1 MEMKAWIIGAL
12 WVLIIVLLGFMVYF
26 RKKKKTTRFYMILI
40 ISLALLAIFL
50 HGASFQLH

>member
-1 MEMKAWIIGAL
+1 MDYRCSVG
-12 WVLIIVLLGFMVYF
+12 VDYCFMIYF

-40 ISLALLAIFL
+40 ISLAILAIFL